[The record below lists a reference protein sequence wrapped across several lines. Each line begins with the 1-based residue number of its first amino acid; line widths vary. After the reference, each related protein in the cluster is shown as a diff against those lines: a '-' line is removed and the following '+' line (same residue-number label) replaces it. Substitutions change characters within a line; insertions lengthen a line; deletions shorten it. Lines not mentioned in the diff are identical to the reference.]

1 MKTISHNAIICVLTA
16 MAMTVTNDAGA
27 AVRVGN
33 ASRTYADAYNQVNN
47 TRAGINTTVG
57 VADTLDDAIANLPVR
72 VANKTLAR
80 KILNGDSD
88 VASIKQL
95 SSCAEIY
102 PNGEFAWDKPTVG
115 IKRGQGVQCVATVEL
130 RAYNAAPGGGDLIV
144 ARANLASGDSTVCNI
159 SDFPADTYT
168 DAASTITFPAD
179 KAPTRDD
186 VIKIMNQEQ
195 KKGAGL
201 KIAAGAIIGGV
212 FGNMAGKNEVGSDSL
227 LGGGKSKLTGT
238 AAGVATGAAVMAG
251 NAYAG
256 KVAGDMILST
266 GVNAAAGSVMG
277 NIVAAGSG
285 NQVLRIENCTLPDG
299 TQTTCLW
306 GMLIETIAP
315 NPDEVGFYNTT
326 SRTAVLCKKVTNAT
340 GAEQYT
346 DCHPREL
353 LSIKLTQFPD
363 RTVDKLEEKEFKN
376 LEGSHCIN
384 MENGIKTMQPGTNCP
399 NSDSSDTYV
408 SIESYELGGKRI
420 SALIADVKDKAFG
433 LTSDDW
439 ADMSDTAKGKL
450 YLRNSDGN
458 ARALS
463 AEEKDKYS
471 VKNFKPMY
479 RDADD
484 GGIIDLSNKARMK
497 GTLIGA
503 GTGGAMGAFTAYQGA
518 SSDIDE
524 RYVAAKREYEDSLS
538 KFYCATGTR
547 HLGQYNSTISIP
559 VKLDE

>member
-1 MKTISHNAIICVLTA
+1 MKTTSRNAILCVLA
-16 MAMTVTNDAGA
+16 AMTASVTNDAGA
-27 AVRVGN
+27 VVRVGN
-33 ASRTYADAYNQVNN
+33 ASRTYADAYNQVNA
-47 TRAGINTTVG
+47 TRAGVTTVTTG
-57 VADTLDDAIANLPVR
+57 DAVDDAIANLPVR

-80 KILNGDSD
+80 KIINGDSD

-115 IKRGQGVQCVATVEL
+115 IKRGQAAQCVATVEL

-168 DAASTITFPAD
+168 DAAGSVTFPAD

-201 KIAAGAIIGGV
+201 KIAAGTIIGGV

-227 LGGGKSKLTGT
+227 LGGGKGKLTGT
-238 AAGVATGAAVMAG
+238 AAGAAAGAAIMAG

-277 NIVAAGSG
+277 NIIAAGSN
-285 NQVLRIENCTLPDG
+285 NQVLRIENCTLPDE
-299 TQTTCLW
+299 TKTTCLW
-306 GMLIETIAP
+306 GMLVETIAP

-326 SRTAVLCKKVTNAT
+326 SRTAVLCKKSTDAT

-346 DCHPREL
+346 DCNPREL

-363 RTVDKLEEKEFKN
+363 KTVDKLEEKEFKN
-376 LEGSHCIN
+376 LENSHCIN
-384 MENGIKTMQPGTNCP
+384 MENGTKTIQPGTNCP
-399 NSDSSDTYV
+399 NSDSGDTYV
-408 SIESYELGGKRI
+408 PIASYELGGKRI

-439 ADMSDTAKGKL
+439 ADMSDAAKDKL
-450 YLRNSDGN
+450 YLRGSDGN

-471 VKNFKPMY
+471 VTNFKPMY

-503 GTGGAMGAFTAYQGA
+503 GAGGAMGAFTAYQGA

-559 VKLDE
+559 VNLDE